1 MHFGTDLKVESWHLV
16 GSATVA
22 RTRVSS
28 SQVPR
33 PSCKSE
39 LGNLKRSN
47 PTFKSVGE
55 ANQGVIQPAENKDTL
70 GRGYTATEI
79 IETSE
84 TYGTTALTWTHLR
97 SKGCVSCMCC
107 VSSVSMSCF

>member
-47 PTFKSVGE
+47 PTFKSLGE

-84 TYGTTALTWTHLR
+84 TNGTTALTCTNNV
-97 SKGCVSCMCC
+97 KFCCMYCMCC
-107 VSSVSMSCF
+107 VSSVALLSE